1 MPCFRGDCWG
11 LIKAAACVFDYCP
24 ERWTLAAIFS
34 RARFHALTSNSLL
47 LFFLGSL
54 VWTIGIIAFLAS
66 VASPYDD
73 ALQHEV
79 FQPKSPNIAVN
90 QASLLTSG
98 ARKIPKAT
106 QTLIVAVANL
116 FGSREVLGSIGRTG
130 KARPSYVGF
139 RPSLTLRSPPVC

>member
-1 MPCFRGDCWG
+1 
-11 LIKAAACVFDYCP
+11 
-24 ERWTLAAIFS
+24 
-34 RARFHALTSNSLL
+34 